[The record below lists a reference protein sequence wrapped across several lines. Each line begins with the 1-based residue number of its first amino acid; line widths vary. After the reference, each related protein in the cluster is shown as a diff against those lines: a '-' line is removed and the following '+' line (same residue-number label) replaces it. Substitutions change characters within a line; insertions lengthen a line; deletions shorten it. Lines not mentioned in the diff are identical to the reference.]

1 MASKKIA
8 TNNSAVNQLVTML
21 TQAKPATYSVAS
33 ASVDVPSHPY
43 GTRRKIRTMAQL
55 YDQTL
60 PVLDNPLGSIEE
72 SPAAQTPPTSGSS
85 VCGQLLKEQ
94 EDYSSDNSVPSS
106 PQKRAASKTSSGVM
120 TVMMTGSTS
129 LEEQVALL
137 AKSMEML
144 AASVKEKDE
153 QIAFMMNKIATLT
166 GKGSTTSEQ
175 NLNPILHE
183 EEENFTKAVIES
195 QPKSNEMVTPNQLKE
210 LIKEAIKNQVKSV
223 IQPSYTYAKPYSQR
237 IDRLRM
243 PGSYQPPKFQQF
255 DGKGN
260 PRQHIAHFVE
270 TCNNAGTYDDLMVKQ
285 FVRSLKGNA
294 FDWYTDLEPGT
305 IDSWE
310 QLEREFLNRF
320 YSTRRVVSM
329 IELTCSR

>member
-21 TQAKPATYSVAS
+21 TQAKPAAYSVAS

-60 PVLDNPLGSIEE
+60 PVLDNPLGSVEE
-72 SPAAQTPPTSGSS
+72 SPVAQTPPTSGSS

-106 PQKRAASKTSSGVM
+106 PRQSSASKTSSGVM

-175 NLNPILHE
+175 NLNPNLHE
-183 EEENFTKAVIES
+183 EEENSTKAVIES

-210 LIKEAIKNQVKSV
+210 LIKEAIKDQVESL
-223 IQPSYTYAKPYSQR
+223 IQLLYIYTKPYTHR

-243 PGSYQPPKFQQF
+243 PTSYQPLKFQQF
-255 DGKGN
+255 DGKEN
-260 PRQHIAHFVE
+260 SRQRIVQFEE
-270 TCNNAGTYDDLMVKQ
+270 TCNNAGTYDDLMVK
-285 FVRSLKGNA
+285 
-294 FDWYTDLEPGT
+294 
-305 IDSWE
+305 
-310 QLEREFLNRF
+310 
-320 YSTRRVVSM
+320 
-329 IELTCSR
+329 